1 MKSILAIQMPIKE
14 RLADLTRRVDLNAK
28 ETLVRVLDRP
38 GFNGLFMFIYGYLSV
53 NEL

>member
-38 GFNGLFMFIYGYLSV
+38 GLMDFLCSFTGTCP
-53 NEL
+53 